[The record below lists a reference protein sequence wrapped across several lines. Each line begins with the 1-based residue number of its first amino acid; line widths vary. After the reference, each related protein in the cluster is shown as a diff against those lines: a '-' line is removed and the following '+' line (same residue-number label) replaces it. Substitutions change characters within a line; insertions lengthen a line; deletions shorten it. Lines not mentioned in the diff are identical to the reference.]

1 MSRKLSG
8 WQPSPVFPGALT
20 YVPPGIETEAPPVQA
35 SAPYQYAE
43 TTSVGPQVVRTP
55 TCYNQAY
62 SGSGGSQTFVSD
74 VGGDFI
80 FIHYSLSYAVAG
92 PLLTDLVYCRLG
104 VKRGGTTIWAV
115 DIILKP
121 GGAGGQSMD
130 NQEGNP
136 GIVLQK
142 GDSFEVFIGQGSS
155 TTYQAIA
162 SVTLQP
168 YK

>member
-1 MSRKLSG
+1 MSKKLSG

-62 SGSGGSQTFVSD
+62 NGNGGNNVFVSD

-80 FIHYSLSYAVAG
+80 FTHYSFSYCTAG
-92 PLLTDLVYCRLG
+92 TLVTDFVYARLD
-104 VKRGGTTIWAV
+104 VKRGGTVIWAV
-115 DIILKP
+115 DIILKNGT
-121 GGAGGQSMD
+121 GGVYAD
-130 NQEGNP
+130 NLEGNP

-142 GDSFEVFIGQGSS
+142 GDSFEVYIAQGAA